1 MLILSNSNNCK
12 PCKDANHK
20 ASVTEGVV
28 KDFRSSLQ
36 KGPNVDRCSLALEIE
51 KGSWELF
58 ALGLIRGKVAIH

>member
-1 MLILSNSNNCK
+1 MQIIKRRLQGGG
-12 PCKDANHK
+12 
-20 ASVTEGVV
+20 GVV
-28 KDFRSSLQ
+28 QDFRSSLQ